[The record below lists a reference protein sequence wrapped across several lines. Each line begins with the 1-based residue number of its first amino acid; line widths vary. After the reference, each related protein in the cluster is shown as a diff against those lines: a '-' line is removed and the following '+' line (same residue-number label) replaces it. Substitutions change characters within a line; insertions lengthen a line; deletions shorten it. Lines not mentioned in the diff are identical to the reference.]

1 MDDESWAEPESK
13 EDELFNQK
21 IDEQYDA
28 QF

>member
-1 MDDESWAEPESK
+1 MDDESWAEPES
-13 EDELFNQK
+13 EDTELFNQK